1 MARSPTTPI
10 PSFQWGTLFPGAAG
24 YSQHTVKKA
33 LRCRPLERQFLGASN
48 FPVVLFL
55 HPFRISLPFFFFAQA
70 LGMPVG
76 ISLDSPVI

>member
-1 MARSPTTPI
+1 M
-10 PSFQWGTLFPGAAG
+10 
-24 YSQHTVKKA
+24 VKKA

-55 HPFRISLPFFFFAQA
+55 HPFRVSLPFFFFAQA

-76 ISLDSPVI
+76 ISLDSPVT